1 MLLLPVAFWTT
12 IHKHECDLSIEGGE
26 GANVILCYNICDRD
40 CSLKK
45 SGKTAKFNDWFTIR
59 VITGKSTD
67 IHCFKTEAGTGSRQ
81 DLMVILLSNSEI
93 SDCYRHKTRQGTLM
107 DDSMGL
113 FCWPTTVL
121 LGTPTTQMIIFNQGT
136 VCYSWVQ
143 TLLLAIGCIY

>member
-81 DLMVILLSNSEI
+81 DLMVISLGNSET
-93 SDCYRHKTRQGTLM
+93 SDSVTDMNHDKAHWWMIAWDFFVGQQQ
-107 DDSMGL
+107 SFSGL
-113 FCWPTTVL
+113 QPLRWSFLIKVQYV
-121 LGTPTTQMIIFNQGT
+121 TPGFKPS
-136 VCYSWVQ
+136 C
-143 TLLLAIGCIY
+143 